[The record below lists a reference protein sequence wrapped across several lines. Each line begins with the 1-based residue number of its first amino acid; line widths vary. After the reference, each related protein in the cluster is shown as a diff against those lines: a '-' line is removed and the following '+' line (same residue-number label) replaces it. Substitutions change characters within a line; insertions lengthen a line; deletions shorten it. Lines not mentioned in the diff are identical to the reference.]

1 MHWTNASTSKG
12 RRGVRPPEQLT
23 FRLPAGSLNP
33 IEGVAA
39 NHGTTFAKCGRPLI
53 RPARDA
59 AQKLKQVRPRVRPGS
74 LPRPPQTRRRSV
86 EGHGHEIASERRR
99 GLPGHATTRGDG

>member
-39 NHGTTFAKCGRPLI
+39 NHGTTFAKCGRSLI

-59 AQKLKQVRPRVRPGS
+59 AQKLKKVRPRVRPGS
-74 LPRPPQTRRRSV
+74 L
-86 EGHGHEIASERRR
+86 A
-99 GLPGHATTRGDG
+99 